1 MKAVKKYEDGGDLP
15 LNKIHL
21 AKIKKKAEEAYKR
34 GDKEKGDKLSNRA
47 SKKEARQKKWKDRV
61 DGFVAKQQE
70 VEKKHNKAGTDT
82 SSIDQMIRDLDKF
95 VSEKQRQTPTTSG
108 PRAKSQPKSKTT
120 VKTQATR

>member
-21 AKIKKKAEEAYKR
+21 AKIKNKSEEAYKR
-34 GDKEKGDKLSNRA
+34 GDKEKGDKLSDRA

-61 DGFVAKQQE
+61 DGFVAQQQE

-95 VSEKQRQTPTTSG
+95 VSEKQRQRPVATS
-108 PRAKSQPKSKTT
+108 PRDKSQPKSKTT
-120 VKTQATR
+120 VKTQAIR